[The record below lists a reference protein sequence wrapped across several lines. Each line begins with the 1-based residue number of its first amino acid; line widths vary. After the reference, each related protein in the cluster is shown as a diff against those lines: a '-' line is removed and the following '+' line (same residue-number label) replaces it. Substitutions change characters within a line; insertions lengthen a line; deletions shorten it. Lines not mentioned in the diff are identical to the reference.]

1 MIASLA
7 VFAAVALLTPW
18 LTRLIGRRVFLVIA
32 VVPAAIFVFLLAQ
45 LPRVLTGEPLVEVM
59 PWIPQLDIALS
70 FRLDALALLLALIV
84 TGIGALVLVYCA
96 NYFADDEPG
105 LGRFAG
111 LLLAFAGVMLGLVT
125 ADDVFLLFTFW
136 EATSVLSYLL
146 IGHYTGKKESRG
158 AALQALTVTTFG
170 GLTMLVGLVV
180 LAAGGGTSSL
190 AELIATPVT
199 GAAAEWGIALVL
211 VGAISKS
218 ALVPFH
224 FWLPA
229 AMAAPTPVSAYLH
242 AAAMVKAGVYLVARL
257 APGYEALAVWHP
269 IIVLLGA
276 FTMIVGGWRALRQ
289 YDLKLL
295 LAYGTVSQLG
305 FLVLVTG
312 FGTRDAALAGVALLL
327 AHALFKAALFL
338 VVGIVDHSAG
348 TRDWRKLSGLGR
360 RMPVV
365 ATIAIVAAAS
375 MAGVPPL
382 LGFVAKEAVFTAF
395 ADAAQAGEAW
405 AWAALIGA
413 FVGSVLTV
421 AYSARFVWGA
431 FFTRSDI
438 APTPLQAQGRAMSVT
453 PGILA
458 TASLVFAFAL
468 PLIEPLLT
476 AYADELPGSR
486 EYHLALWHGLEPA
499 LAISA
504 AVFALGALLVWVRRA
519 VARLQASV
527 SPVFDS
533 ARGYL
538 GIVSIVDRTAA
549 AVTTAIQHRGLPGYL
564 AIIVGVFIGGLSV
577 ATVMNTTW
585 PSSIRLWDFPA
596 QPFIALVMAIAGIA
610 AATVR
615 QRMTA
620 VLLVSVTG
628 YGLVLLFGMSG
639 APDLALTQ
647 ALVETIV
654 LVVFVLVLRRLP
666 KQIAQRNPPVHK
678 IVRAVI
684 GGLAGLVMGVI
695 GLVALGARIHPT
707 IADGLPALAIEAH
720 GKNIVNVM
728 LVDIRAW
735 DTLGEISVLVAVA
748 TGVAS
753 LIFVS
758 GRTGGAPRLHDLDDD
773 IEPVDR
779 RQHLRPVPEPAWSIR
794 APRTSLARTDGET
807 DAAAEAAET
816 RQTWLLAGRTLSPR
830 NRSILIEVLVR
841 LLFHPAIVVS
851 VYLLF
856 VGHNA
861 PGGGFAGGL
870 LAGLALV
877 ARYLAGGRYELGEAA
892 PVDAG
897 RLLGTGLLLA
907 AGTAAVSLL
916 FGGAALESAWF
927 EVDVPVLGTLSI
939 GTSTLFDLGVYL
951 VVVGLVLD
959 ILRALGGEVDR
970 QDEQSDEAG
979 DLAGDA
985 DDVEQ
990 GEGPEIAPDGDG
1002 AAAGAL
1008 RQAQGP
1014 ERQAQGP
1021 ERQAHGPER
1030 QAQGPERQAQG
1041 GRA

>member
-1 MIASLA
+1 MGFSL
-7 VFAAVALLTPW
+7 VAFGALSLLTPL
-18 LTRLIGRRVFLVIA
+18 LTRLLGRRVFLVVA
-32 VVPAAIFVFLLAQ
+32 LLPAAVFVWLLTR
-45 LPRVLTGEPLVEVM
+45 LPDVLAGEPLVESI
-59 PWIPQLDIALS
+59 PWIPALDIALS
-70 FRLDALALLLALIV
+70 FRLDALAMLLALVV
-84 TGIGALVLVYCA
+84 TGVGALVLAYCTW
-96 NYFADDEPG
+96 YFDDDEPA
-105 LGRFAG
+105 LGRFAA

-125 ADDVFLLFTFW
+125 ADDVFVLFTFW

-146 IGHYTGKKESRG
+146 IGHYTGRKESRG

-170 GLTMLVGLVV
+170 GLAMLVGLVLLSV
-180 LAAGGGTSSL
+180 EGGTTSL
-190 AELIATPVT
+190 SELVASPVT
-199 GAAAEWGIALVL
+199 GTAGEWGIALVL

-257 APGYEALAVWHP
+257 APGYADLTVWHP
-269 IIVLLGA
+269 IVILLGGL
-276 FTMIVGGWRALRQ
+276 TMLVGGWRALRQ

-312 FGTRDAALAGVALLL
+312 FGTHDAALAGVALLL

-338 VVGIVDHSAG
+338 IVGIVDHAAG

-360 RMPVV
+360 RMPV
-365 ATIAIVAAAS
+365 IAGFAILAAAS

-382 LGFVAKEAVFTAF
+382 LGFVAKEGVFTAF
-395 ADAAQAGEAW
+395 LEAATSGESAIAAW
-405 AWAALIGA
+405 GWLALAGA
-413 FVGSVLTV
+413 FAGSVLTV
-421 AYSARFVWGA
+421 AYSVRFVWGA
-431 FFTRSDI
+431 FFTRPDV
-438 APTPLQAQGRAMSVT
+438 APTPLHRPSPLIGIA
-453 PGILA
+453 PGVLA
-458 TASLVFAFAL
+458 VASLVAAFAIAW
-468 PLIEPLLT
+468 IEPLLA
-476 AYADELPGSR
+476 AYADQLPGGTG
-486 EYHLALWHGLEPA
+486 YHLALWHGLEPA
-499 LAISA
+499 LWLSL
-504 AVFALGALLVWVRRA
+504 AVFALGALLVWGRA
-519 VARLQASV
+519 RVARMQAAL
-527 SPVFDS
+527 PPILDS
-533 ARGYL
+533 GRGYL
-538 GIVSIVDRTAA
+538 GIVSVVDQFAA
-549 AVTTAIQHRGLPGYL
+549 WVTTAIQHRGLPGYL
-564 AIIVGVFIGGLSV
+564 ALIVLVFIGGLGFAGIVNTAWPGSV
-577 ATVMNTTW
+577 
-585 PSSIRLWDFPA
+585 RLWDYPS
-596 QPFIALVMAIAGIA
+596 QPFLAAVMAIAAVA
-610 AATVR
+610 AAVVK

-666 KQIAQRNPPVHK
+666 KQIAQRHPPVHK
-678 IVRAVI
+678 LVRGII
-684 GGLAGLVMGVI
+684 GGVAGVVMAVVGFI
-695 GLVALGARIHPT
+695 ALGARVEPS

-753 LIFVS
+753 LLFVS
-758 GRTGGAPRLHDLDDD
+758 GRTGGAPRL
-773 IEPVDR
+773 EEQPNRRDR
-779 RQHLRPVPEPAWSIR
+779 LRPVPEPASSIR
-794 APRTSLARTDGET
+794 AARPSLAEVEGET

-830 NRSILIEVLVR
+830 RRSILIEVLVR

-907 AGTAAVSLL
+907 AGTAASSLV
-916 FGGAALESAWF
+916 FGMTVFESSWF
-927 EVDVPVLGTLSI
+927 ELDVPVLGTLSI
-939 GTSTLFDLGVYL
+939 GTSTLFDIGVYL
-951 VVVGLVLD
+951 VVIGLVLD
-959 ILRALGGEVDR
+959 ILRSLGAEVDR
-970 QDEQSDEAG
+970 QEEESEEEHPGFGATEHGTGQAEGAPT
-979 DLAGDA
+979 
-985 DDVEQ
+985 
-990 GEGPEIAPDGDG
+990 GEV
-1002 AAAGAL
+1002 AAAS
-1008 RQAQGP
+1008 
-1014 ERQAQGP
+1014 
-1021 ERQAHGPER
+1021 
-1030 QAQGPERQAQG
+1030 QG
-1041 GRA
+1041 GGDRG